1 MSTPVWGEGVI
12 LNPDYGMAS
21 AFNTGLNVMQVGT
34 TFLDIPTE
42 QAIRAWEPF
51 LAPLRARPEDF
62 TVDVNFS
69 SSKFSER
76 WKPTPQE
83 AIFDDR
89 PKAPKGYFWWSGNA
103 SEVAA
108 YWGGY
113 DGRGVPF
120 SMTQGSNSATLA
132 QALFTASRT
141 SLILW
146 QTNKALYGEHPEAKA
161 RDLTTSINPAVF
173 DNVAFI
179 TIGAWKQGK
188 YPGVAGHEP
197 DPAESKAQF
206 DGVMA
211 ASAVIRT
218 VTEAG
223 GSYSNEGNYFESDW
237 RRQFW
242 GSNYPRLL
250 KVKRRYDPT
259 NLFRVHKGVGSGD

>member
-1 MSTPVWGEGVI
+1 
-12 LNPDYGMAS
+12 
-21 AFNTGLNVMQVGT
+21 
-34 TFLDIPTE
+34 
-42 QAIRAWEPF
+42 
-51 LAPLRARPEDF
+51 
-62 TVDVNFS
+62 
-69 SSKFSER
+69 
-76 WKPTPQE
+76 
-83 AIFDDR
+83 
-89 PKAPKGYFWWSGNA
+89 
-103 SEVAA
+103 
-108 YWGGY
+108 
-113 DGRGVPF
+113 
-120 SMTQGSNSATLA
+120 MTQGASAAVLA
-132 QALFTASRT
+132 KALFTASRT

-197 DPAESKAQF
+197 NATESQAQF
-206 DGVMA
+206 DGVMS

-250 KVKRRYDPT
+250 RVKRKYDPT

>member
-1 MSTPVWGEGVI
+1 
-12 LNPDYGMAS
+12 
-21 AFNTGLNVMQVGT
+21 
-34 TFLDIPTE
+34 
-42 QAIRAWEPF
+42 
-51 LAPLRARPEDF
+51 
-62 TVDVNFS
+62 
-69 SSKFSER
+69 
-76 WKPTPQE
+76 
-83 AIFDDR
+83 
-89 PKAPKGYFWWSGNA
+89 
-103 SEVAA
+103 
-108 YWGGY
+108 
-113 DGRGVPF
+113 
-120 SMTQGSNSATLA
+120 
-132 QALFTASRT
+132 
-141 SLILW
+141 LILW

-197 DPAESKAQF
+197 NATESQAQF
-206 DGVMA
+206 DGVMS

-250 KVKRRYDPT
+250 RVKRKYDPT